1 MGEGRTVMSDTALN
15 LMPRIE
21 RFKSVQ
27 ALSDAVAGRVASAV
41 TQGVQSRGA
50 AQLVFSG
57 GSTPEVFLP
66 QVASLDLPWERVT
79 VMLADERW
87 VDEDHPHSNAAMLRR
102 TLLSHSG
109 PDRARFVPL
118 KNDAPSAAAGV
129 GALRGS
135 LPPSTYPHDLVLL
148 GMGNDAHFAS
158 LFPGT
163 PGLAALLDPAS
174 TDRLAAV
181 PAPTTAAP
189 ALERISMTYAELMHA
204 RGVALVIQGQTKL
217 NVLENAL
224 RAGDP
229 IAMPAAALRDVD
241 VLWCP

>member
-1 MGEGRTVMSDTALN
+1 MAISESGVAL
-15 LMPRIE
+15 LPRIE

-27 ALSDAVAGRVASAV
+27 ALSDAVAGRVAGAV
-41 TQGVQSRGA
+41 MQGVQARGA

-66 QVASLDLPWERVT
+66 QVASLDLPWEKVT

-87 VDEDHPHSNAAMLRR
+87 VDEDHPASNAAMLRR
-102 TLLSHSG
+102 TLLSHEG
-109 PDRARFVPL
+109 ADRAQFVPL
-118 KNDAPSAAAGV
+118 KNGAPSAGAGV
-129 GALRGS
+129 GALRAGLPSS
-135 LPPSTYPHDLVLL
+135 LHRHDLVLL

-163 PGLAALLDPAS
+163 PGLAALLDPAN
-174 TDRLAAV
+174 TDRLAAI

-189 ALERISMTYAELMHA
+189 AIERISMTYAELMHS

-217 NVLENAL
+217 TVLENAL
-224 RAGDP
+224 RGADP
-229 IAMPAAALRDVD
+229 IATPAAALHDID

>member
-1 MGEGRTVMSDTALN
+1 MAITESGAAL
-15 LMPRIE
+15 LPRIE

-27 ALSDAVAGRVASAV
+27 ALSDAVAGRVAGAV
-41 TQGVQSRGA
+41 MQGVQARGA

-66 QVASLDLPWERVT
+66 QVASLDLPWEKVT

-102 TLLSHSG
+102 TLLSHEG
-109 PDRARFVPL
+109 PSRAKFVPL
-118 KNDAPSAAAGV
+118 KNNAPSAGAGV
-129 GALRGS
+129 GALRAGLPSS
-135 LPPSTYPHDLVLL
+135 LHRHDLVLL

-163 PGLAALLDPAS
+163 PGLAALLDPAN
-174 TDRLAAV
+174 TDRLVAI

-189 ALERISMTYAELMHA
+189 AIERISMTYAELMHA
-204 RGVALVIQGQTKL
+204 RSVALVIQGQTKL
-217 NVLENAL
+217 TVLENAL
-224 RAGDP
+224 RGADP
-229 IAMPAAALRDVD
+229 IATPAAALQDVD